1 MGSWIDRELAGSEF
15 ADERP
20 CKRFGVLN
28 RASPGLPARLVFT
41 DVEMKR
47 LEHIVPTSGGS
58 ARRNGGRFL
67 VLLARL
73 GGSLNRNRDA
83 PPGNMVL

>member
-41 DVEMKR
+41 DVEMER
-47 LEHIVPTSGGS
+47 LEHI
-58 ARRNGGRFL
+58 
-67 VLLARL
+67 
-73 GGSLNRNRDA
+73 D
-83 PPGNMVL
+83 PPQKR